1 MWAYRGTDTGRLA
14 ASGERDDRSR
24 GLSAGG
30 NQRADVLRVETG
42 EEESSGTIVPLS
54 QEVLMRQST
63 FTEPHIV
70 SMLQE
75 ADADRPVNEIWWKN
89 GISSATCYK

>member
-1 MWAYRGTDTGRLA
+1 
-14 ASGERDDRSR
+14 
-24 GLSAGG
+24 
-30 NQRADVLRVETG
+30 
-42 EEESSGTIVPLS
+42 
-54 QEVLMRQST
+54 MRQST